1 MACRK
6 YILTN
11 NTSSNGVYS
20 YQECSNQMWIYDI
33 LLPAGSVNNIWL
45 IDGTFNTA
53 MPAIVTF
60 TDLGPFPFVVTP
72 TSTVTSTP
80 TPTMTPTN
88 TSTPTQTQTQ
98 TPTQTETP
106 TQTSTQ
112 TPSATTT
119 LTASQ
124 TQTQTPT
131 QTETPTQTPTQTQ
144 TQTPSQ
150 TTTQTP
156 TNTHTSTQTMTP
168 TPSVTPPTR
177 TAFLVYP
184 GSTLVEACSQKL
196 SQITVY
202 GNDSVWGDVT
212 AVLDVP
218 TGPATINMTGFYNFN
233 GISIEVDSAGQL
245 VNISTCVTPTQ
256 TTTNT
261 STPTETPTN
270 TPTPS
275 ESPTQTPT
283 STETPTQT
291 PTQTATPTETTT
303 QTPTPTPTISYWV
316 YTLTSGAT
324 ANDACTS
331 VTTYTIYSSSS
342 FPQGP
347 TVGEFLFLDSALTN
361 PVNNGW
367 WGDGSSAFET
377 DGTIGSPGQILSE
390 DPC

>member
-20 YQECSNQMWIYDI
+20 YQECSNQLWIYDI

-45 IDGTFNTA
+45 TEGTFNTA

-88 TSTPTQTQTQ
+88 TATPTQTTSQTPTSTVTPTETTTQ
-98 TPTQTETP
+98 TP
-106 TQTSTQ
+106 
-112 TPSATTT
+112 
-119 LTASQ
+119 
-124 TQTQTPT
+124 
-131 QTETPTQTPTQTQ
+131 

-156 TNTHTSTQTMTP
+156 SQTTTQTSTQTQTQTPTQTSTNTQTPTQTMTP

-177 TAFLVYP
+177 TSFLVYP
-184 GSTLVEACSQKL
+184 GSTLVESCSQTL

-233 GISIEVDSAGQL
+233 GISIEVDSAGQF

-291 PTQTATPTETTT
+291 PTQTVTPTETAT

-316 YTLTSGAT
+316 YTLTSGTT

-331 VTTYTIYSSSS
+331 VTTYTIYSSSA

-347 TVGEFLFLDSALTN
+347 TVGEFLFLDSVLTN

-367 WGDGSSAFET
+367 WGDGSSAFEI
-377 DGTIGSPGQILSE
+377 DDTIGSPGQILSE

>member
-20 YQECSNQMWIYDI
+20 YQECSNQLWIYDI

-45 IDGTFNTA
+45 TEGTFNTA

-88 TSTPTQTQTQ
+88 TATPTQTTSQTPTNTATPTETTTQ
-98 TPTQTETP
+98 TP
-106 TQTSTQ
+106 
-112 TPSATTT
+112 
-119 LTASQ
+119 
-124 TQTQTPT
+124 
-131 QTETPTQTPTQTQ
+131 

-156 TNTHTSTQTMTP
+156 SQTTTQTSTQTQTQTPTQTSTNTQTPTQTMTP

-184 GSTLVEACSQKL
+184 GSSLVESCSQTL

-233 GISIEVDSAGQL
+233 GISIEVDSTGQF

>member
-1 MACRK
+1 
-6 YILTN
+6 
-11 NTSSNGVYS
+11 
-20 YQECSNQMWIYDI
+20 
-33 LLPAGSVNNIWL
+33 
-45 IDGTFNTA
+45 

-88 TSTPTQTQTQ
+88 TATPTQTTSQTPTNTATPTETTTQ
-98 TPTQTETP
+98 TP
-106 TQTSTQ
+106 
-112 TPSATTT
+112 
-119 LTASQ
+119 
-124 TQTQTPT
+124 
-131 QTETPTQTPTQTQ
+131 

-156 TNTHTSTQTMTP
+156 SQTTTQTSTQTQTQTPTQTSTNTQTPTQTSTNTQTPTQTMTP

-184 GSTLVEACSQKL
+184 GPTLKESCSQTL
-196 SQITVY
+196 SQIIVY

-233 GISIEVDSAGQL
+233 GISIEVDSTGQF

-275 ESPTQTPT
+275 ESPTQTPTSTETPTQTPT

>member
-20 YQECSNQMWIYDI
+20 YQECSNQLWIYDI

-45 IDGTFNTA
+45 TEGTFNTA

-88 TSTPTQTQTQ
+88 TATPTQTTSQTPTNTATPTETTTQ
-98 TPTQTETP
+98 TP
-106 TQTSTQ
+106 
-112 TPSATTT
+112 
-119 LTASQ
+119 
-124 TQTQTPT
+124 
-131 QTETPTQTPTQTQ
+131 

-156 TNTHTSTQTMTP
+156 SQTTTQTSTQTQTQTPTQTSTNTQTPTQTMTP

-184 GSTLVEACSQKL
+184 GSTLVESCSQTL

-233 GISIEVDSAGQL
+233 GISIEVDSTGQF

-291 PTQTATPTETTT
+291 PTQTTTPTETTT

>member
-20 YQECSNQMWIYDI
+20 YQECSNQLWIYDI

-45 IDGTFNTA
+45 TEGTFNTA

-88 TSTPTQTQTQ
+88 TATPTQTTSQTPTNTATPTETTTQ
-98 TPTQTETP
+98 TP
-106 TQTSTQ
+106 
-112 TPSATTT
+112 
-119 LTASQ
+119 
-124 TQTQTPT
+124 
-131 QTETPTQTPTQTQ
+131 

-156 TNTHTSTQTMTP
+156 SQTTTQTSTQTQTQTPTQTSTNTQTPTQTMTP

-184 GSTLVEACSQKL
+184 GSTLVESCSQTL

-233 GISIEVDSAGQL
+233 GISIEVDSTGQF

>member
-1 MACRK
+1 
-6 YILTN
+6 
-11 NTSSNGVYS
+11 
-20 YQECSNQMWIYDI
+20 
-33 LLPAGSVNNIWL
+33 
-45 IDGTFNTA
+45 

-88 TSTPTQTQTQ
+88 TATPTQTTSQTPTNTATPTETTTQ
-98 TPTQTETP
+98 TP
-106 TQTSTQ
+106 
-112 TPSATTT
+112 
-119 LTASQ
+119 
-124 TQTQTPT
+124 
-131 QTETPTQTPTQTQ
+131 

-156 TNTHTSTQTMTP
+156 SQTTTQTSTQTQTQTPTQTSTNTQTPTQTSTNTQTPTQTMTP

-184 GSTLVEACSQKL
+184 GSTLVESCSQTL

-233 GISIEVDSAGQL
+233 GISIEVDSTGQF